1 METVFEIEQERTEL
15 LLKQKELQ
23 QEVDELR
30 IESVD
35 VQNYLRKTAQLILIF
50 DDLESNDRKLLNSD

>member
-30 IESVD
+30 VESED